1 MSKHHYVPRMLLK
14 NFTVDEGKNLINIHL
29 LNDDRFLY
37 SKALYGQAQEDNLYG
52 SDQKLEQFF
61 GKLEASAS
69 LILAKLN
76 TGNTYLLKE
85 EQWHIKLF
93 MLNQLSR
100 TPGFITVQDSCFE
113 KLFKKM
119 ASHDKKLKNHL
130 DEFGVGLN
138 EPYKLYFS
146 FSIDLLRIILDLR
159 IGLLEAGKENSFF
172 MIGQNPVILLNP
184 YLKEKNNWIWSTQ
197 GLAMKGLIMV
207 MPISPRFSLILY
219 DSLRYTI
226 LNKNPKWII
235 SNFDVDKLNDFQYC
249 NTTEC
254 IYFANPINEEHY
266 KQKNILYRN
275 YRESDKANFEVIG
288 STIDEKTG
296 YKTEITKTGTKE
308 FPIEQKFSFL
318 SYKAVEYSKPIIS
331 YNDAKREHIDDVNL
345 RRKNRLNKKRNGM

>member
-1 MSKHHYVPRMLLK
+1 MPKHHYVPRMLLR
-14 NFTVDEGKNLINIHL
+14 NFAVDEGKNLINIHL

-37 SKALYGQAQEDNLYG
+37 SKALYGQAYEDNLYG

-61 GKLEASAS
+61 SKLETSAS
-69 LILAKLN
+69 LVLAKLN
-76 TGNTYLLKE
+76 TGNTNLLKE

-100 TPGFITVQDSCFE
+100 TPEFVAIQDSCFE

-130 DEFGVGLN
+130 DEFGMGLN

-146 FSIDLLRIILDLR
+146 FSIDLLCIILDLR
-159 IGLLEAGKENSFF
+159 IGLLEADKENSFF

-197 GLAMKGLIMV
+197 GLALKGLIMV

-219 DSLRYTI
+219 DSLRYTL

-235 SNFDVDKLNDFQYC
+235 SSSDVDKLNDFQYC
-249 NTTEC
+249 NTAEC
-254 IYFANPINEEHY
+254 IYFANLINEEQY
-266 KQKNILYRN
+266 KRKNTLYRN
-275 YRESDKANFEVIG
+275 YRESDKANFEIIS

-308 FPIEQKFSFL
+308 FPIEQIFSFL
-318 SYKAVEYSKPIIS
+318 TYKAVEYSKQIIS

-345 RRKNRLNKKRNGM
+345 RRKNRLNKKRS